1 MANEAALH
9 GPHAFPLERLL
20 SIFWQLMRAEAD
32 VQLNAMGEQAA
43 DIFSQI
49 ASLTCLRLLI
59 QVLCLG
65 SPGQQCTATFLTQCL
80 CVCGCYSASGSG
92 CMIWSRYGTDC
103 WGTPA
108 S

>member
-65 SPGQQCTATFLTQCL
+65 SPGQHAQQLSSHSA
-80 CVCGCYSASGSG
+80 CVFVVA
-92 CMIWSRYGTDC
+92 IRQV
-103 WGTPA
+103 A
-108 S
+108 LAA